1 MIKNWINR
9 AIALLEHSLQPI
21 PQELNE
27 LDWKET
33 LSPNNEK
40 LTRHLSAFANLPGGG
55 YMVFGI
61 EDSTGKLNGINQTEA
76 TTIVE
81 KLSNLS
87 RDSVSPVIKI
97 DHSIEVYKN
106 VPLLLVYIGESQVK
120 PVHIKSGTIED
131 TYIRSGGSTRKASR
145 QEVGGLMLN
154 SRTPQF
160 EELHC
165 SALKQAHE
173 IMNLLDFRSAF
184 KLLGKPI
191 PQNNDQI
198 LQWMKDE
205 RMIEEVDG
213 AGFYITN
220 FGALAAAHNLH
231 DFDSLSRKSIRLIRY
246 DGVNKLKTEKEYPG
260 SKGYAIGFSGLIS
273 FISALLPGSEIIK
286 DALRHET
293 SVYPEI
299 ALREIIA
306 NALIHQDFTIRGSGP
321 MIEIFDDRIE
331 VSNPGKLLPSK
342 QLDRLIGATP
352 ESRNEILAAAFRRY
366 NICEERGSGFQK
378 AVASIE
384 LYGLPP
390 LKFSE
395 TENSFRV
402 IMYSPRKFA
411 NMTPDERIEAAYQ
424 HSIIKYFS
432 SGGMTNTSL
441 RERFRMHEK
450 QRPQVSLVIK
460 EALRLGK
467 IKPKDPNNES
477 TKFAEYIPYWG

>member
-9 AIALLEHSLQPI
+9 AHALLEHSLAPI

-40 LTRHLSAFANLPGGG
+40 LTRHLSAFANQPGGG
-55 YMVFGI
+55 FIVFGV
-61 EDSTGKLNGINQTEA
+61 EDNTAKLNGIDQKDA
-76 TTIVE
+76 SVIIE
-81 KLSNLS
+81 KLSNLC
-87 RDSVSPVIKI
+87 RDSVSPLIKI
-97 DHSIEVYKN
+97 DHAIELYKN
-106 VPLLLVYIGESQVK
+106 VPLLFVHIGESPSK
-120 PVHIKSGTIED
+120 PVHLKSGTIED

-145 QEVGGLMLN
+145 QEIGGLMLN
-154 SRTPQF
+154 SKTPQF

-165 SALKQAHE
+165 SAVKSAHE
-173 IMNLLDFRSAF
+173 VMNLLDYRSIF
-184 KLLGKPI
+184 TLLNKPV
-191 PQNNDQI
+191 PQSNEEI

-220 FGALAAAHNLH
+220 FGAVAAAHNLH
-231 DFDSLSRKSIRLIRY
+231 DFTTLSRKSIRLIRY
-246 DGVNKLKTEKEYPG
+246 EGVNKLRTEKEYPG
-260 SKGYAIGFSGLIS
+260 SKGYAIGFGGLIG
-273 FISALLPGSEIIK
+273 FIKALLPGSEIIK

-293 SVYPEI
+293 TVYPEI

-306 NALIHQDFTIRGSGP
+306 NALIHQDFTIRGSGT

-331 VSNPGKLLPSK
+331 VSNPGKLLPTK
-342 QLDRLIGATP
+342 QLDRLIGTTP

-378 AVASIE
+378 AVAAIE

-395 TENSFRV
+395 TENSFCV

-411 NMTPDERIEAAYQ
+411 EMTPAERIEAAYQ

-432 SGGMTNTSL
+432 SDGMTNTSL
-441 RERFRMHEK
+441 RDRFRMHEK

-467 IKPKDPNNES
+467 IKHRDPNNES